1 MIAFIP
7 LLPRVM
13 TSRLLLWIS
22 ARLARLSLWITPEVG
37 R

>member
-1 MIAFIP
+1 MTAFIP

-13 TSRLLLWIS
+13 ASRLLLWVS
-22 ARLARLSLWITPEVG
+22 SRLARLSLLITPEIG